1 MKKKALQKGIFRKA
15 ITLAGAAVASL
26 YLTACGASAPTVSAA
41 NPAKDSGNTGS
52 TTVTEEAGTS
62 DDSAAQGQELQTLR
76 FGSPNN
82 GGKMLFELLEV
93 ALEQGILD
101 EELASVGYKGE
112 YYPIDAAGPGV
123 NEALAAGN
131 IEIAVYGD
139 FPATSAKANGID
151 TTVIGVAN
159 GIQPQAI
166 FVRDEAGIN
175 SIQDLEGKIV
185 AVGLGTN
192 YQFYWENF
200 VNGENLDLN
209 KIQIVNSF
217 DYATLLTTGDVDAAS
232 VGLSQAIY
240 FEQQGLGHTLVDSK
254 DHPDWT
260 TEFLVVASTPFIK
273 EHPEVGVAINRAL
286 IRARKVI
293 EENEEALYE
302 AGSSQ
307 NYPAELIKAVSQVA
321 GTDGYNPAL
330 VATDT
335 SKRLQNVIDLMY
347 NDGLISTSFDAKD
360 WVDSSYYEKA
370 AAELQ

>member
-1 MKKKALQKGIFRKA
+1 MTKKVLQTGIFRKA
-15 ITLAGAAVASL
+15 ITLAGVAMAGL
-26 YLTACGASAPTVSAA
+26 YLTACGASTPKVSAA
-41 NPAKDSGNTGS
+41 NPAKDSGS
-52 TTVTEEAGTS
+52 TAVTEGE
-62 DDSAAQGQELQTLR
+62 AAQDTTAENSGELLTVR

-93 ALEQGILD
+93 ALEQGILE
-101 EELASVGYKGE
+101 EELSSAGFKGE

-123 NEALAAGN
+123 NEAFAAGD
-131 IEIAVYGD
+131 IDIAVYGD
-139 FPATSAKANGID
+139 FPATSAKANGVD

-166 FVRDEAGIN
+166 FVRDDAGIE

-200 VNGENLDLN
+200 VKGESLDPGKL
-209 KIQIVNSF
+209 QIVNSF

-240 FEQQGLGHTLVDSK
+240 FEQQGLGHTLVDST

-286 IRARKVI
+286 IRAQGVI
-293 EENEEALYE
+293 KENEEALYE
-302 AGSSQ
+302 AGSSE

-321 GTDGYNPAL
+321 GTAGYDPSL
-330 VATDT
+330 IVTDT
-335 SKRLQNVIDLMY
+335 PKRLQAVIDLMH
-347 NDGLISTSFDAKD
+347 NVGLISTTVDAND
-360 WVDSSYYEKA
+360 WIDSSYYEKA